1 MTMVCAT
8 MNEALARAA
17 QSEHGITFIDKREDV
32 YLPYRRL
39 YEEARSLLG
48 QLQGRGMKA
57 GDLLLFQ
64 IEEPELFL
72 PFFWASLLGGIV
84 PVPVTVG
91 ATPEQRAKVARI
103 WELTERP
110 FVIASSKVYPTLAEC
125 GFQEQLWDTGA
136 FTAEEADHSPGIIHD
151 AHSDDLAFIQYSS
164 GSTGDPKG
172 VMLTHRNLL
181 TNIAAIVEGSKAN
194 ADDRALSWMPLTHD
208 MGLIGFHLTPL
219 ANGMS
224 QWIMQ
229 PALFLLRPRL
239 WLQKASDYRI
249 TQLASPNFG
258 YKHVLNHLGSD
269 SEIDWDLSSVKLLFN
284 GAEPI
289 SAPLADEFLTRMAP
303 YGLRREAMFPVYGM
317 AEASLAITFP
327 PVEEE
332 LLSVHVERQSISVG
346 SAVQFSSESSDTTV
360 TFADVGFPVS
370 HCEVRI
376 CDESGSPLGEH
387 RIGHIQIK
395 GGNVT
400 KGYYRNEAATQALIT
415 EDGWLDTGDIGL
427 MRSGRLVITGRK
439 KDIIFIGGRNYFP
452 HDLEQLALEI
462 DGIELG
468 KIAVCGVANTAS
480 GTEELV
486 AFVQF
491 RGKEEAFAALVLSL
505 TSHISLSIGLQ
516 LGCVIAVRQIPKTT
530 SGKPQ
535 RYKLVEQY
543 VSGEFREQEELYS
556 RLIASRA
563 SMEGEQEEPWNET
576 EQLLR
581 EIWLDVMERPI
592 SLAAS
597 FHDYGIDSL
606 KASWLL
612 SRVHQQFHVEISPK
626 QLAANA
632 SIRALARKI
641 LQSEAGPAAVLINK
655 AEQAGPGGHDPV
667 TPTQKRM
674 YVQQLLGDTGTAYN
688 MPFAVKL
695 TGPIDAE
702 RLERALQ
709 QLVNRHEALR
719 TTYGMI
725 DGEVRQTVHSN
736 ASLTLNKQSLDEA
749 QLPKFLAQ
757 LIQPFDLHSLPLLR
771 STLIYVQSKQ
781 PYHILHLDI
790 HHIACDGIS
799 ANIMLVEWFQ
809 LYQGETLPVP
819 ELQYRDY
826 AVWLHN
832 KSKALADAGSH
843 DSYGGDSIEAMHQQQ
858 REQQR
863 RQAAASY
870 WSERLQGEIPVLDL
884 PTDYERPERRT
895 YNGDLIRVQVPEL
908 LSSQLQA
915 WMKREQISLHTV
927 LLSAFSFIL
936 HKYARQEDLI
946 IGALVAGRNDADLSK
961 IVGAFIEYM
970 PIRFRIDASTSWAQY
985 VQHAEQEIEQDFAHQ
1000 QLPYE
1005 EIAALTRH
1013 QAHPSRNPL
1022 FDTMVVLH
1030 NQSDFASKLASNE
1043 VTAAHYAL
1051 PGGTAKLD
1059 LKLDVYLHGSAQWEL
1074 AWEYNTDLF
1083 AEETVARLGNEFLR
1097 LLEQAV
1103 ASPHTRLADLG
1114 LLSEE
1119 EQQQQLLAY
1128 NPTATPF
1135 SESRLLHEWVEMQA
1149 EAHPDR
1155 VAATFDHAAALT
1167 YGELNARANQLARE
1181 LRRRGVKR
1189 DRIVPI
1195 MTERSPQM
1203 IAGILA
1209 ILKAGG
1215 AYLPIA
1221 PELPEER
1228 IRYMLEDAG
1237 AELLLV
1243 QDGRFGS
1250 IPFAG
1255 TRLELDDESLYEG
1268 EAGNLPA
1275 AAKPDSLAYVI
1286 YTSGST
1292 GNPKGVMIEHRS
1304 VINRI
1309 EWMQSAYPIGDSDVI
1324 LQKTA
1329 FTFDVSVWELFWWA
1343 QAGASVHFLAP
1354 GGEKE
1359 PEAIV
1364 QAIAQRGI
1372 TTMHFVPSMLQLML
1386 AYLEAR
1392 PEQAA
1397 ALASLRLVF
1406 ASGEALPLRQAER
1419 FNARLHAQH
1428 GTRLINLYGPT
1439 EATVDVSHF
1448 DCSTA
1453 GKLHAVPIG
1462 KPIANTQL
1470 YVVDA
1475 ALRLCPPGVPGEL
1488 CIGGAGLARGYWE
1501 RLELTAERF
1510 VPNPFEAG
1518 TRMYRTGDLAK
1529 LRPDGQ
1535 VIYMGRLDHQ
1545 VKIRGFRMELG
1556 EIEHHLLQM
1565 EEVREAVVLAEPDAD
1580 GELAL
1585 HAYLVAVQPLDASA
1599 LRAYLARRLPEYMVP
1614 AYFSQIERMP
1624 LSASGKAD
1632 RHALAAME
1640 ATLLLGK
1647 TYVEPSTETQAKLAA
1662 LWRDILHVERVG
1674 ITDNFF
1680 ELGGHSLKA
1689 VHLIEAVHRAFH
1701 VQLELREIFHTPTV
1715 QAMAEVID
1723 HRAPMAFEPI
1733 PRVEKREHY
1742 PLSSAQSRL
1751 YILQQFQEIGTAYH
1765 LPVAL
1770 QAEGLIDR
1778 ERLRRAV
1785 ASLIA
1790 RHESLRTAFEQ
1801 IDGVPVQ
1808 KVHAHASV
1816 QLETYVAGD
1825 EATVADVFRTFVRPF
1840 DLAKAPLLRVGL
1852 LELPDETASSE
1863 ILLFD
1868 MHHIVSDGVSMAVL
1882 VQDFTALYEGRELA
1896 ALPVQYTDFAAWQ
1909 LDRLASPSIQSQRQY
1924 WLSQFEDGAPVLQ
1937 LPTDFKRPAMQ
1948 SYEGDV
1954 SLFRLSD
1961 GETLAL
1967 KQLALQSQTTL
1978 YMVILAMFNVLLSRY
1993 SGQSDVVV
2001 GSPVAGRPHADLR
2014 DSIGMFVQTLPL
2026 RHYPAA
2032 GKTFLHFLEEV
2043 KGNVLAAFEH
2053 AEYPFEELVGSLPLS
2068 RDTSRNPLFDVMF
2081 VMQNMDI
2088 PELALGG
2095 ASMMRIDLPHRS
2107 AKFDLTLEV
2116 SEHEG
2121 GLACKF
2127 EYATALFMPKTI
2139 GRLIRH
2145 FRAIIAEVS
2154 ARPEQRIGEIEILS
2168 ARERERVLHTFNDTT
2183 RDYPVERPLHSWF
2196 EEQALQQPDRPALWF
2211 GDIELTYGELNAR
2224 ANRLARELAK
2234 DGLGPNRVAAVLT
2247 ARSPEMIIA
2256 ILAIV
2261 KAGGA
2266 YLPISPD
2273 DPEERI
2279 AYLLEDSGAMLLLAR
2294 ERWLPLAQSRG
2305 IAAISLERLDQLQ
2318 GDESNLH
2325 TDVRAD
2331 DLAYIIYTSGSTG
2344 NPKGVMIEHRAVV
2357 NRICWMQ
2364 QRYPLGSDDVILQK
2378 TPYTFDVSV
2387 WELFWWSFAG
2397 AAVCLL
2403 EPGQEKD
2410 PEAIVSTIGRR
2421 RVTTMHF
2428 VPSML
2433 HLFLDYVDR
2442 QLEIEPERTGAAASL
2457 SDKLASLNRVF
2468 ASGEALPVPV
2478 MERFYALLLNR
2489 MDRSTRL
2496 INLYGPTEAAID
2508 VSFYDCLPNGELDSV
2523 PIGRPIDNIQLYIV
2537 NEHDRLQPEGLQGE
2551 LCIAGIGLARGY
2563 RNREEL
2569 TAEKFVS
2576 NPFVPGT
2583 RMYRTGDLARW
2594 LPDGNIEY
2602 LGRLDHQVKLRGY
2615 RIELGEIE
2623 AALLKHESIAESA
2636 VLVKQAPQGDSRLC
2650 AYIVAKQDVSVADI
2664 RRHLGT
2670 MLPDYMIPASYT
2682 MLETMPLTASG
2693 KANRG
2698 MLAKLESNLSAQQQ
2712 YAAPSNAVEEQLAQV
2727 WSELLNVERVGIH
2740 DQFFE
2745 LGGHSLLLLRM
2756 HAKLEESFPG
2766 MLTVTDLFAYP
2777 TIEKLAAVIAD
2788 RTGSASSS
2796 VSMRCIELPEDF
2808 FTNRSEGEEAGTTL
2822 RIQLEADL
2830 SEQLIRAGAASGDGV
2845 GPILLALYGY
2855 LFAQVTKNAEQAVHY
2870 GHAGDRILPVDVDLR
2885 QAEHFSPI
2893 VHTIAS
2899 AIRQASAHEEGFDWK
2914 MAVKQP
2920 LQKPAN
2926 GIAAL
2931 FYHQDH
2937 FQSRDRLTD
2946 IFDLAVSYRIES
2958 RRVVLYCEHAA
2969 ERLRKGKVKLL
2980 MQGYTK
2986 LIRWFAQLEESVSA
3000 VSGGG
3005 AQ

>member
-32 YLPYRRL
+32 YLPYRKL
-39 YEEARSLLG
+39 YEVACTLLG
-48 QLQGRGMKA
+48 ELQGRGMKA

-72 PFFWASLLGGIV
+72 PFFWASLLGGII

-91 ATPEQRAKVARI
+91 TSPEQRAKAVRI
-103 WELTERP
+103 WEITEQP
-110 FVIASSKVYPTLAEC
+110 YVLASSKVYPALAEC
-125 GFQEQLWDTGA
+125 DFQGRLWDTDG
-136 FTAEEADHSPGIIHD
+136 FTMEAGSTTGIIHAAD
-151 AHSDDLAFIQYSS
+151 PDDLAFIQYSS

-181 TNIAAIVEGSKAN
+181 TNIAAIVEGSQATSE
-194 ADDRALSWMPLTHD
+194 DRALSWMPLTHD

-219 ANGMS
+219 VNGMN
-224 QWIMQ
+224 QWMMP

-249 TQLASPNFG
+249 SQLASPNFG
-258 YKHVLNHLGSD
+258 YKHVLNHLGND
-269 SEIDWDLSSVKLLFN
+269 EVDWDLSSVKLLFN

-289 SAPLADEFLTRMAP
+289 SASLADEFLTRMAP
-303 YGLRREAMFPVYGM
+303 YGLPRQAMFPVYGM

-332 LLSVHVERQSISVG
+332 LQSVHIERQSISVG
-346 SAVQFSSESSDTTV
+346 SKVQFSSQSSDTAV
-360 TFADVGFPVS
+360 AFADVGYPVS

-376 CDESGSPLGEH
+376 CDENGSPLEEH
-387 RIGHIQIK
+387 RIGHIQIR

-400 KGYYRNEAATQALIT
+400 KGYYRNETATQSLIT

-468 KIAVCGVANTAS
+468 KIAMCGVASSAS

-491 RGKEEAFAALVLSL
+491 RGKDAAFAAIALPL
-505 TSHISLSIGLQ
+505 TSHISRSVGLH
-516 LGCVIAVRQIPKTT
+516 LACVIAVRQIPKTT

-535 RYKLVEQY
+535 RYKLAEQY
-543 VSGEFREQEELYS
+543 VSGEFREQAAQYRQLM
-556 RLIASRA
+556 ASQA
-563 SMEGEQEEPWNET
+563 SANDGQEQPLNET
-576 EQLLR
+576 EQLLS
-581 EIWLDVMERPI
+581 EIWLNVMERPI
-592 SLAAS
+592 GLTAS

-612 SRVHQQFHVEISPK
+612 SRIHQRFHVELSPK
-626 QLAANA
+626 QLAAHD
-632 SIRALARKI
+632 SIRALARMI
-641 LQSEAGPAAVLINK
+641 QQSEATLATVPIGRAEPAA
-655 AEQAGPGGHDPV
+655 PTGHDPV

-674 YVQQLLGDTGTAYN
+674 YVQEQFGDMGTAYN

-695 TGPIDAE
+695 TGTIDVN

-709 QLVNRHEALR
+709 ELVSRHEALR
-719 TTYGMI
+719 TTYRMI
-725 DGEVRQTVHSN
+725 DGEVRQTVHDN
-736 ASLTLNKQSLDEA
+736 AGLTLAQRSQDEQNLPA
-749 QLPKFLAQ
+749 LLTQLV
-757 LIQPFDLHSLPLLR
+757 QPFNLHSLPLLR

-781 PYHILHLDI
+781 PYYILHLDI

-799 ANIMLVEWFQ
+799 ANLMLAEWFQ
-809 LYQGETLPVP
+809 LYQGEQLPAP
-819 ELQYRDY
+819 GLQYRDY

-832 KSKALADAGSH
+832 KK
-843 DSYGGDSIEAMHQQQ
+843 QQQ
-858 REQQR
+858 LQ
-863 RQAAASY
+863 QAAVRY
-870 WSERLQGEIPVLDL
+870 WSERLQGEIPLLDL

-895 YNGDLIRVQVPEL
+895 YEGDLIRVQVPEL
-908 LSSQLQA
+908 LSSRVQA
-915 WMKREQISLHTV
+915 WTRKEQVSLHTV

-936 HKYARQEDLI
+936 HKYARQEELVV
-946 IGALVAGRNDADLSK
+946 GALVAGRQDADLAK

-970 PIRFRIDASTSWAQY
+970 PIRFRIDASMSWEQFI
-985 VQHAEQEIEQDFAHQ
+985 QQAEQQIEQDFAHQ
-1000 QLPYE
+1000 QLPFE
-1005 EIAALTRH
+1005 EIVALASQ

-1030 NQSDFASKLASNE
+1030 NQSDLASKLASSDVA
-1043 VTAAHYAL
+1043 VTHYAL

-1059 LKLDVYLHGSAQWEL
+1059 LKLDVYLHGSSQWEL
-1074 AWEYNTDLF
+1074 AWEYSTDLF
-1083 AEETVARLGNEFLR
+1083 AKETITRLGDEFLR
-1097 LLEQAV
+1097 LIEQAI
-1103 ASPHTRLADLG
+1103 ASPHTRLSDLG
-1114 LLSEE
+1114 LLSKA
-1119 EQQQQLLAY
+1119 EQEQQLLAY
-1128 NPTATPF
+1128 NPPATPF
-1135 SESRLLHEWVEMQA
+1135 SESRLLHEWVEEQA
-1149 EAHPDR
+1149 AAQSER
-1155 VAATFDHAAALT
+1155 IAATFDHAKLT
-1167 YGELNARANQLARE
+1167 YGELNARSNQLARE
-1181 LRRRGVKR
+1181 LQRRGVKP
-1189 DRIVPI
+1189 DSIVPI
-1195 MTERSPQM
+1195 VTERSPQM
-1203 IAGILA
+1203 IVGILA

-1221 PELPEER
+1221 PDLPEER

-1243 QDGRFGS
+1243 QDERLTTV
-1250 IPFAG
+1250 IPFTG
-1255 TRLELDDESLYEG
+1255 RTLELDDESLYEG
-1268 EAGNLPA
+1268 DSGNLPA
-1275 AAKPDSLAYVI
+1275 AAKPHNLAYVI

-1292 GNPKGVMIEHRS
+1292 GNPKGVMVEHRS

-1309 EWMQSAYPIGDSDVI
+1309 EWMQLAYPIGSGDVI
-1324 LQKTA
+1324 LHKTA

-1343 QAGASVHFLAP
+1343 HAGASVHFLTP

-1364 QAIAQRGI
+1364 QAISDRQI

-1392 PEQAA
+1392 PERAE
-1397 ALASLRLVF
+1397 ALASLRFVF
-1406 ASGEALPLRQAER
+1406 ASGEALPLRQVER
-1419 FNARLHAQH
+1419 FNESLYAQH

-1448 DCSTA
+1448 DCSTG

-1462 KPIANTQL
+1462 QPIANTQL

-1475 ALRLCPPGVPGEL
+1475 ALRLCPPGIPGEL
-1488 CIGGAGLARGYWE
+1488 CIGGVGLARGYWE

-1529 LRPDGQ
+1529 QRPDGQ
-1535 VIYMGRLDHQ
+1535 VVYMGRLDHQ

-1565 EEVREAVVLAEPDAD
+1565 DEVREVAVLANPDD
-1580 GELAL
+1580 SGELAL
-1585 HAYLVAVQPLDASA
+1585 HAYLVAVQPLEASK
-1599 LRAYLARRLPEYMVP
+1599 LRSYLARRLPEYMVP
-1614 AYFSQIERMP
+1614 ASFFQIERMP
-1624 LSASGKAD
+1624 LSSSGKAD
-1632 RHALAAME
+1632 RHALATMKA
-1640 ATLLLGK
+1640 APLLGK
-1647 TYVEPSTETQAKLAA
+1647 PYVEPSTDMEVKLAA
-1662 LWRDILHVERVG
+1662 IWKDILHADRVG
-1674 ITDNFF
+1674 IEDNFF

-1689 VHLIEAVHRAFH
+1689 VQLIESVHHAFG
-1701 VQLELREIFHTPTV
+1701 VQVELREIFQAPTV
-1715 QAMAEVID
+1715 QAMAELLS
-1723 HRAPMAFEPI
+1723 HRGPAAYEPI
-1733 PRVEKREHY
+1733 PAAEKQEQY

-1751 YILQQFQEIGTAYH
+1751 YILQQFQEIGTSYH

-1770 QAEGLIDR
+1770 QAEGIIDTD
-1778 ERLRRAV
+1778 RLKWAIG
-1785 ASLIA
+1785 ALIA
-1790 RHESLRTAFEQ
+1790 RHESLRTSFEQ
-1801 IDGVPVQ
+1801 LDGVPVQ
-1808 KVHAHASV
+1808 KVQAHASI
-1816 QLETYVAGD
+1816 QLERFVAGD
-1825 EATVADVFRTFVRPF
+1825 EASFADVVQSFVRPF

-1852 LELPDETASSE
+1852 LELLEEADGTDSSATEATSE

-1868 MHHIVSDGVSMAVL
+1868 MHHIVSDGLSMAVL
-1882 VQDFTALYEGRELA
+1882 VRDFIALYEGRELA

-1909 LDRLASPSIQSQRQY
+1909 RERLASPLIQNQRQY
-1924 WLSQFEDGAPVLQ
+1924 WLNQFEDGAPVLQ
-1937 LPTDFKRPAMQ
+1937 LPADFKRPAIQ

-1967 KQLALQSQTTL
+1967 KKLALQSQTTL
-1978 YMVILAMFNVLLSRY
+1978 YMVILAMFNVLLARY
-1993 SGQSDVVV
+1993 SGQSDIVI
-2001 GSPVAGRPHADLR
+2001 GSPVAGRSHADLR

-2032 GKTFLHFLEEV
+2032 DKTFLHFLEEV
-2043 KGNVLAAFEH
+2043 KGNVLTAFEH

-2088 PELALGG
+2088 PELALKGNT
-2095 ASMMRIDLPHRS
+2095 MQRIALPHRS

-2116 SEHEG
+2116 SEQDG

-2127 EYATALFMPKTI
+2127 EYATSLYKPKTI

-2145 FRAIIAEVS
+2145 FRAIIAEAT

-2168 ARERERVLHTFNDTT
+2168 AQERERVLHTFNDTA
-2183 RDYPVERPLHSWF
+2183 REYPVDRPLHSWF
-2196 EEQALQQPDRPALWF
+2196 EEQADQNPGQPALWF
-2211 GDIELTYGELNAR
+2211 GEIGITYGELNEQ
-2224 ANRLARELAK
+2224 ANRLARELVK

-2247 ARSPEMIIA
+2247 ARSPEMMVA
-2256 ILAIV
+2256 ILAIL

-2294 ERWLPLAQSRG
+2294 ERWLGLAQERG
-2305 IAAISLERLDQLQ
+2305 IAAINLDRIGQLA
-2318 GDESNLH
+2318 GDGSNLQAEV
-2325 TDVRAD
+2325 TAS

-2344 NPKGVMIEHRAVV
+2344 NPKGAMIEHRAVV

-2364 QRYPLGSDDVILQK
+2364 QLYPLGPNDVILQK

-2387 WELFWWSFAG
+2387 WELIWWSFAG

-2410 PEAIVSTIGRR
+2410 PEAIIAAIGRR
-2421 RVTTMHF
+2421 NVTTMHF

-2433 HLFLDYVDR
+2433 HLFLDYAER
-2442 QLEIEPERTGAAASL
+2442 QLAQESSAVAVSL
-2457 SDKLASLNRVF
+2457 PDKLASLNRVF
-2468 ASGEALPVPV
+2468 ASGEALPVPL
-2478 MERFYALLLNR
+2478 MERFYQLLHGQ
-2489 MDRSTRL
+2489 MGRSAKL

-2508 VSFYDCLPNGELDSV
+2508 VTFYDCEPNEQLDSV
-2523 PIGRPIDNIQLYIV
+2523 PIGRPISNIHLYIV
-2537 NEHDRLQPEGLQGE
+2537 NEHNRLQPEGLQGE

-2569 TAEKFVS
+2569 TAEKFVN

-2594 LPDGNIEY
+2594 RPDGNIEY
-2602 LGRLDHQVKLRGY
+2602 MGRLDHQVKLRGY

-2623 AALLKHESIAESA
+2623 AALLLHGNIAEAA

-2650 AYIVAKQDVSVADI
+2650 AYVVAKQDVDVADI
-2664 RRHLGT
+2664 RKHLAKL
-2670 MLPDYMIPASYT
+2670 LPDYMIPASYT
-2682 MLETMPLTASG
+2682 QLEVMPLTASG

-2698 MLAKLESNLSAQQQ
+2698 MLAKLESNVSVQQH
-2712 YAAPSNAVEEQLAQV
+2712 YAAPRNEVEEQLAQV
-2727 WSELLNVERVGIH
+2727 WSELLQVERVGVH

-2756 HAKLEESFPG
+2756 HAKLEERFPG

-2777 TIEKLAAVIAD
+2777 TIEKLAAVIAE
-2788 RTGSASSS
+2788 RAETVQPS
-2796 VSMRCIELPEDF
+2796 VTMRYIELPEDF
-2808 FTNRSEGEEAGTTL
+2808 FVNRLEAEETGTMFK
-2822 RIQLEADL
+2822 IQLEADL
-2830 SEQLIRAGAASGDGV
+2830 SEQLIRAGAASGDGI

-2855 LFAQVTKNAEQAVHY
+2855 LFAQVTKNAEQAVYY
-2870 GHAGDRILPVDVDLR
+2870 GHTGDRILPVDVDLR

-2893 VHTIAS
+2893 VQTIADKIQHVS
-2899 AIRQASAHEEGFDWK
+2899 TDKGGFDWK
-2914 MAVKQP
+2914 TVAKQP
-2920 LQKPAN
+2920 QYPPAD

-2931 FYHQDH
+2931 FYHPDH
-2937 FQSRDRLTD
+2937 FQSRDRLTE
-2946 IFDLAVSYRIES
+2946 IFDLAVSYRIEN
-2958 RRVVLYCEHAA
+2958 RRLTLYCDYAGG
-2969 ERLRKGKVKLL
+2969 RLRKGKVKLL

-2986 LIRWFAQLEESVSA
+2986 LIRWFAQLEEIGSA
-3000 VSGGG
+3000 VSRGGV
-3005 AQ
+3005 Q